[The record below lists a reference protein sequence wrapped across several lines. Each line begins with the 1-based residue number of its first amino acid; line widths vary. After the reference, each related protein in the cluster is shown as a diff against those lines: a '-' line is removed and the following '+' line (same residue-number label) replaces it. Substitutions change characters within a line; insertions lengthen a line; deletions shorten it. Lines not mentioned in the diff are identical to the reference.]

1 MPGVQVKHGLWGAVE
16 ELHQLPGSWSRATW
30 LPRELHPCRHW
41 KLIHQ
46 SHYAVWQLPSLSYL
60 QRDSPS
66 AGLEMCLWLNPKQ
79 GAQRGVL
86 QCHPVTSP
94 ARLPAALC
102 STFGTIFHPQNLLI
116 PIPLLPTL
124 FSQSISPPPSKR
136 TKKKPKSA

>member
-66 AGLEMCLWLNPKQ
+66 AGSEMCLWLNPKQ

-116 PIPLLPTL
+116 PIPLSPTL
-124 FSQSISPPPSKR
+124 FSQSIFPPPSKR